1 MEHHPA
7 ARQIALIGALLVGVP
22 VALTLMGA
30 DLTMPRE
37 KNIHLP
43 RVPANQLDAV
53 KKMVNPVP
61 DTPETLEKG
70 KALYTM
76 ACVACHGADGRGDG
90 PLTKKTTINPAPRN
104 FTNPDFQRLRTDGEL
119 FWVLKNGSHGT
130 EMMRM
135 DFFFTDQELW
145 TLIRYIRSF
154 GPRPGAPSQ

>member
-1 MEHHPA
+1 MRRRPA
-7 ARQIALIGALLVGVP
+7 ARIAVLFGVIIGGVS

-37 KNIHLP
+37 KNIHVP
-43 RVPANQLDAV
+43 RVPVNQLAAV

-76 ACVACHGADGRGDG
+76 ACAACHGADGRGDG

-104 FTNPDFQRLRTDGEL
+104 FANTDFQRLRTDGEL
-119 FWVLKNGSHGT
+119 FWVLKHGSHGT

-145 TLIRYIRSF
+145 TLVRYLRTF
-154 GPRPGAPSQ
+154 GPGTGAPTK

>member
-1 MEHHPA
+1 MRMVTLSGVLLA
-7 ARQIALIGALLVGVP
+7 GGA
-22 VALTLMGA
+22 VALALMGA

-37 KNIHLP
+37 RNIHVP

-53 KKMVNPVP
+53 KKMVDPVP

-90 PLTKKTTINPAPRN
+90 PLTEKTTINPAPRN

-135 DFFFTDQELW
+135 DFFFTNQELW
-145 TLIRYIRSF
+145 TLIRYIRTF